1 MADFKVESKFSPAG
15 DQPTAISELS
25 DGLKENASH
34 QTLLGVTGSGKTYTI
49 AKVIEEVQKP
59 TLVISHNKTLAAQ
72 LYGEFKNLF
81 PNNAVEYFISYY
93 DYYQPESYMPVTD
106 TFIEKDFSMNEEID
120 RLRLKATSSLLQR
133 KDVIVVSSV
142 SCIYGLGNPKE
153 WKKQVVHLKL
163 DDSISRSS
171 LTEYLVDIYYQRN
184 DQVLERCNFRILGD
198 IFEIFPAYEDKA
210 IRVDIFDNIIQSI
223 VSFDP
228 LTGEEHSEHDEF
240 YLYPARHFIS
250 DKDKNDSVIKEIKRD
265 LIERTKFFNE
275 NEKFLEEQRISQRT
289 NFDIEMIQEI
299 GYCSGIENYSRYFDG
314 RKEGERPF
322 TLIDFF
328 PEDFLTVIDESHVTL
343 PQIQAMYGGDRKR
356 KDNLIDYG
364 FRLPSAYDNRP
375 LKSDEFS
382 TLQNQVIY
390 ASATP
395 SHRELELSQGAIT
408 ELINRPTGLV
418 DPELMIRPSAG
429 QIDDLISEIKIRSS
443 KDERCLVTTLTKKMA
458 EDLSEYLSSVGLRVR
473 YLHSEVKTIER
484 VKILRD
490 LRLGDFDVLVELMI
504 RPSAGQID
512 DLISEIKIRSSK
524 DERCLVTTLTKKMA
538 EDLSEYLSSVGLRVR
553 YLHSEVKTIERVK
566 ILRDLRLGDFDVLV
580 GINLLREGLDLP
592 EVSLV
597 AILDADKEGFLRSK
611 SSLVQTAGR
620 AARHEQGKVI
630 LYADKITDS
639 MKYLIDE
646 TERRR
651 KIQMKFNKE
660 NNITPK
666 TVKKSVEEIMQS
678 TRVAESY
685 RDSEIE
691 VKRDVATDKFLL
703 EDKKIVVEMIREEM
717 LEAAENL
724 EFEKAAKLRDEM
736 NKLEKEIKL

>member
-1 MADFKVESKFSPAG
+1 MADFKVISNFLPAG
-15 DQPTAISELS
+15 DQPKAIKDLTAGI
-25 DGLKENASH
+25 ENNSKH
-34 QTLLGVTGSGKTYTI
+34 QTLLGVTGSGKTYTV

-59 TLVISHNKTLAAQ
+59 TLIISHNKTLAAQ

-153 WKKQVVHLKL
+153 WKNQMVHLVL
-163 DDSISRSS
+163 DQKVSRRS
-171 LTEYLVDIYYQRN
+171 LTESLVDIYYQRN
-184 DQVLERCNFRILGD
+184 DQVLERCNFRIMGD

-210 IRVDIFDNIIQSI
+210 IRVDIFDDRVQSI
-223 VSFDP
+223 VTFDP
-228 LTGEEHSEHDEF
+228 ISGEEFSEANEF

-250 DKDKNDSVIKEIKRD
+250 DRDKNESVIKNIRSD
-265 LIERTKFFNE
+265 LKERLKFFNE
-275 NEKFLEEQRISQRT
+275 NEKFLEEQRLNQRT
-289 NFDIEMIQEI
+289 NFDIEMIDEI

-314 RKEGERPF
+314 RKVGERPF

-328 PEDFLTVIDESHVTL
+328 PKDFLTVIDESHVTL

-375 LKSDEFS
+375 LKSDEFAS
-382 TLQNQVIY
+382 MQNQVIY

-395 SHRELELSQGAIT
+395 SHRELDLSSGVIT
-408 ELINRPTGLV
+408 ELINRPTGLI
-418 DPELMIRPSAG
+418 DPKVFVKPSAG
-429 QIDDLISEIKIRSS
+429 QIDDLISEIKIRTE
-443 KDERCLVTTLTKKMA
+443 KDER
-458 EDLSEYLSSVGLRVR
+458 S
-473 YLHSEVKTIER
+473 
-484 VKILRD
+484 
-490 LRLGDFDVLVELMI
+490 
-504 RPSAGQID
+504 
-512 DLISEIKIRSSK
+512 
-524 DERCLVTTLTKKMA
+524 LVTTLTKKMA

-611 SSLVQTAGR
+611 SSLIQTAGR
-620 AARHEQGKVI
+620 AARHQDGIVI
-630 LYADKITDS
+630 LYADKITAS
-639 MKYLIDE
+639 MQFLIDE

-651 KIQMKFNKE
+651 TIQMNYNKK
-660 NNITPK
+660 NNITPT

-691 VKRDVATDKFLL
+691 VKRDIKTDKFLN

-724 EFEKAAKLRDEM
+724 EFEKAANLRDEM

>member
-1 MADFKVESKFSPAG
+1 MADFKVESNFSPAG
-15 DQPTAISELS
+15 DQPSAISELS
-25 DGLKENASH
+25 KGLKNGSDH

-93 DYYQPESYMPVTD
+93 DYYQPESYMPVSD

-120 RLRLKATSSLLQR
+120 RLRLKTTSSLLQR

-163 DDSISRSS
+163 DSEISRSA
-171 LTEYLVDIYYQRN
+171 LTEFLVDIYYQRN

-198 IFEIFPAYEDKA
+198 IFEIYPAYEDKA
-210 IRVDIFDNIIQSI
+210 IRVDIFDNVIQSI

-228 LTGEEHSEHDEF
+228 LTGEENREHKDF

-250 DKDKNDSVIKEIKRD
+250 DKAKNDSVVKKIRID
-265 LIERTKFFNE
+265 LKNRLKFFNE
-275 NEKFLEEQRISQRT
+275 NEKFLEEQRIGQRT
-289 NFDIEMIQEI
+289 NFDIEMIEEI

-328 PEDFLTVIDESHVTL
+328 PDNFLTVIDESHVTL

-375 LKSDEFS
+375 LKSEEFAS
-382 TLQNQVIY
+382 LQNQVVY

-395 SHRELELSQGAIT
+395 SHRELELSQGAIV

-418 DPELMIRPSAG
+418 DPELIIKPSSG
-429 QIDDLISEIKIRSS
+429 QIDDLISEIKKRS
-443 KDERCLVTTLTKKMA
+443 A
-458 EDLSEYLSSVGLRVR
+458 
-473 YLHSEVKTIER
+473 
-484 VKILRD
+484 
-490 LRLGDFDVLVELMI
+490 
-504 RPSAGQID
+504 
-512 DLISEIKIRSSK
+512 K

-611 SSLVQTAGR
+611 SSLVQTSGR
-620 AARHEQGKVI
+620 AARHVDGKVI

-639 MKYLIDE
+639 MQYLIDE

-651 KIQMKFNKE
+651 SIQIDYNKKNKIK
-660 NNITPK
+660 PK
-666 TVKKSVEEIMQS
+666 TVKKSVDEIMQA

-685 RDSEIE
+685 RESDIEI
-691 VKRDVATDKFLL
+691 KRDIATDKFLN

-717 LEAAENL
+717 LDAAENL
-724 EFEKAAKLRDEM
+724 QFEKAAKLRDEM

>member
-1 MADFKVESKFSPAG
+1 MADFKVESKFSPSG
-15 DQPTAISELS
+15 DQPSAISELS
-25 DGLKENASH
+25 EGLKNGSSH
-34 QTLLGVTGSGKTYTI
+34 QTLLGVTGSGKTYTM

-59 TLVISHNKTLAAQ
+59 TLIISHNKTLAAQ

-153 WKKQVVHLKL
+153 WRKQVVHLKL
-163 DDSISRSS
+163 DSLITRSG
-171 LTEYLVDIYYQRN
+171 LTEFLVDIYYQRN

-198 IFEIFPAYEDKA
+198 IFEIYPAYEDKA
-210 IRVDIFDNIIQSI
+210 IRVDIFDNSIQSI

-228 LTGEEHSEHDEF
+228 LTGEEYKEHNEF

-250 DKDKNDSVIKEIKRD
+250 DKDKNDSVIKKIKSD
-265 LIERTKFFNE
+265 LKTRLKFFNK
-275 NEKFLEEQRISQRT
+275 NEKFLEEQRIGQRT
-289 NFDIEMIQEI
+289 NFDIEMIEEI

-328 PEDFLTVIDESHVTL
+328 PDDFLTVIDESHVTL

-356 KDNLIDYG
+356 KDNLIDFG

-375 LKSDEFS
+375 LKSEEFAS
-382 TLQNQVIY
+382 LQKQVVY

-395 SHRELELSQGAIT
+395 SYRELDLSQGAVV

-418 DPELMIRPSAG
+418 DPELIIKPSSG
-429 QIDDLISEIKIRSS
+429 QIDDLISEIKIRS
-443 KDERCLVTTLTKKMA
+443 A
-458 EDLSEYLSSVGLRVR
+458 
-473 YLHSEVKTIER
+473 
-484 VKILRD
+484 
-490 LRLGDFDVLVELMI
+490 
-504 RPSAGQID
+504 
-512 DLISEIKIRSSK
+512 K

-611 SSLVQTAGR
+611 SSLVQTSGR
-620 AARHEQGKVI
+620 AARHIDGKVI

-639 MKYLIDE
+639 MQYLIDE
-646 TERRR
+646 TDRRR
-651 KIQMKFNKE
+651 SIQLEYNKK
-660 NNITPK
+660 NNISPK
-666 TVKKSVEEIMQS
+666 TVKKSVDEIMQA
-678 TRVAESY
+678 TRVAESFKEG
-685 RDSEIE
+685 DIEI
-691 VKRDVATDKFLL
+691 KRDIATDKFLN